1 MVSRKALERS
11 FLPIVMLAVLSGPA
25 AAGELLPAFP
35 HVTTGDD
42 AVPNFLPELARLS
55 GGKFVVA
62 WYAGT
67 VTPGVDLVVRVFD
80 ASGVPQTAVTTVAT
94 GPQVPVSI
102 AAAPA
107 GNAFVVAWR
116 DIAAMNW
123 RMFDAA
129 AAPLGGVVSVAG
141 GESIN
146 GLAVAADGRIALMSS
161 ESSGGTQPART
172 ATLRLRHFASD
183 GTLTAGPIV
192 IEEDTPSTS
201 TSLSAQGLTVAS
213 DGNTVVNWTRDDGTT
228 TGVLRRY
235 SAAGATAGSDILLPG
250 TVPSLAADNA
260 GHLFVVH
267 YPGTG
272 DPRLERLSL
281 DGSFEAELALPVGTV
296 AATDLSVSPE
306 GRAAVVITGAMIQ
319 RFAADGT
326 IDGAA
331 VPFLDHQL
339 RGEGLT
345 TLSIDSAGSVLAS
358 IRRNDGWP
366 DQKSQSRVRRF
377 CDTDDAACDRCPEFD
392 ESMDSDSDTIPD
404 GCDPC
409 TVLDDG
415 QFASRARTYV
425 TFWGTGGKASKNQ
438 MNLIQEFRLPPPVTF
453 ASIPAAQDGI
463 RVRVEL
469 PDGTGYWDD
478 TLPGGA
484 YGGMG
489 TRGWI
494 VKPTKLTYMDTTLA
508 AIHGI
513 RKVSIQDRSSRAP
526 GTVRVR
532 VFGFGNYYPYG
543 MEPNRT
549 IMLLGD
555 GEASILG
562 ACSQAEFTLEDCENG
577 KCRY

>member
-1 MVSRKALERS
+1 MVSRYAFEHG
-11 FLPIVMLAVLSGPA
+11 FLPGVVLAVLAGPA

-42 AVPNFLPELARLS
+42 AVHNVRPELARLS
-55 GGKFVVA
+55 GGRFVVVWHA
-62 WYAGT
+62 EN
-67 VTPGVDLVVRVFD
+67 DVVARVFD
-80 ASGVPQTAVTTVAT
+80 ASGVPQTVITTVAT
-94 GPQVPVSI
+94 SAQQPIDI
-102 AAAPA
+102 AASPA

-116 DIAAMNW
+116 DLLGMNW

-129 AAPLGGVVSVAG
+129 ASPLGDIISVAG
-141 GESIN
+141 SEDID

-161 ESSGGTQPART
+161 ESSGYTQPERT

-183 GTLTAGPIV
+183 GTLAAGPVV
-192 IEEDTPSTS
+192 IEEDTSSTS
-201 TSLSAQGLTVAS
+201 TNLSAQGLAVAS
-213 DGNTVVNWTRDDGTT
+213 DGNTVVNWTRDDGAM
-228 TGVLRRY
+228 TGALRRY
-235 SAAGATAGSDILLPG
+235 AADGTATGSDIVFPG

-267 YPGTG
+267 YPSAG
-272 DPRLERLSL
+272 DPHLERLSL
-281 DGSFEAELALPVGTV
+281 DGSFEADLALPVGTE
-296 AATDLSVSPE
+296 AATELSVSPD
-306 GRAAVVITGAMIQ
+306 GRAAVVITGARIQ

-331 VPFLDHQL
+331 VPFLDHEL

-345 TLSIDSAGSVLAS
+345 ALSIDSAGSVLAG
-358 IRRNDGWP
+358 IWRNGGWP
-366 DQKSQSRVRRF
+366 DHTGQSRVRRF
-377 CDTDDAACDRCPEFD
+377 CDTDDAACDLCAGFD
-392 ESMDSDSDTIPD
+392 DSMDSDSDSIPD

-409 TVLDDG
+409 TVLHDG

-425 TFWGTGGKASKNQ
+425 TFWGFGGKASKNQ
-438 MNLIQEFRLPPPVTF
+438 MNLVQEFRLPPPVTF
-453 ASIPAAQDGI
+453 ASIPAAEDGI

-478 TLPGGA
+478 TLPGGS

-494 VKPTKLTYMDTTLA
+494 VKPTKLTYMDTTLDR
-508 AIHGI
+508 IHGI
-513 RKVSIQDRSSRAP
+513 GKVSIQDRSSRAP

-532 VFGFGNYYPYG
+532 VFGFGDYYPYA